1 MFLALN
7 MSFPRL
13 DGGHSYKANIER
25 EMYRDLR
32 IDHILSRLAR
42 QISAH
47 CFVDHFFLKGL
58 SYLPNQQSPIS
69 TETSKHVLV
78 VFNEFEIWAFEI
90 FGTFQLSFA
99 FQSATKAFQSGHAD
113 EIKHSDPFTGFK

>member
-1 MFLALN
+1 MFLVLN

-47 CFVDHFFLKGL
+47 CFVDHFFFKKALD
-58 SYLPNQQSPIS
+58 LPNQHSPMS
-69 TETSKHVLV
+69 
-78 VFNEFEIWAFEI
+78 
-90 FGTFQLSFA
+90 
-99 FQSATKAFQSGHAD
+99 
-113 EIKHSDPFTGFK
+113 